1 MANESIFAIIL
12 YSMNVLGRVKR
23 EVTHCVDWS
32 RMSSTTSPHIFKEG
46 SKRDLEHIDKFLK
59 ENHCTLFL
67 RKTHSEFPD
76 QILLNYIYER
86 EKISEERVSK
96 LKRIE
101 YGFLFQRVLVYL
113 MKFSFIGFLLFSC
126 YYVYISL

>member
-1 MANESIFAIIL
+1 
-12 YSMNVLGRVKR
+12 MNVLGRVRR

-32 RMSSTTSPHIFKEG
+32 RMSSRTSPHIFKEG
-46 SKRDLEHIDKFLK
+46 SKRDLDYINKFLK
-59 ENHCTLFL
+59 ENKYTLFL
-67 RKTHSEFPD
+67 RKTDKEFPN

-86 EKISEERVSK
+86 EKIGEERVSK

-101 YGFLFQRVLVYL
+101 YGFLLQRILVQL

-126 YYVYISL
+126 YYIYT